1 MRLSELCGSRKY
13 PYPTTDRISQ
23 DPPPLPPLQIFYI
36 CKELMTLPPPLQN
49 FYKVREGPP
58 NPSGKVY
65 FHEKRRVMP
74 FAVTQW
80 FSFNFFERLELEH
93 SKLPTKQPE
102 LQKIAYPFK

>member
-1 MRLSELCGSRKY
+1 MVPENIHTPPRMEFHLGS
-13 PYPTTDRISQ
+13 
-23 DPPPLPPLQIFYI
+23 PPLPPLQIFYI

-49 FYKVREGPP
+49 FYKVREGPA

-102 LQKIAYPFK
+102 LQNIAYPFK

>member
-1 MRLSELCGSRKY
+1 
-13 PYPTTDRISQ
+13 
-23 DPPPLPPLQIFYI
+23 
-36 CKELMTLPPPLQN
+36 MTLPPPLQN

-93 SKLPTKQPE
+93 SKLY
-102 LQKIAYPFK
+102 LQNNLNYKILLIPLNEGDKVVSVSSP

>member
-1 MRLSELCGSRKY
+1 
-13 PYPTTDRISQ
+13 
-23 DPPPLPPLQIFYI
+23 
-36 CKELMTLPPPLQN
+36 MTLPPPLQN

-80 FSFNFFERLELEH
+80 FSFNFFERLELED

-102 LQKIAYPFK
+102 LQNIAYPFK